1 MFQQDDGEG
10 RKRKNLHCSFCGK
23 SREEVQKLV
32 SGPGV
37 TICNECIHLCNL
49 ILKEEGEAENAVK
62 PALQDNFPMDNVP
75 NPRDIFRFLDSY
87 VIGQNQAKKILS
99 VAVYNHYRRIQNNSG
114 GKGDEV
120 EMQKSN
126 VLLIGPTGSGKTLL
140 AQTMAR
146 LLKVPFAMAD
156 ATTLT
161 EAGYVGEDVEN
172 ILVRLLQAADYD
184 LKAAERGIIY
194 LDEVDKIGRKSES
207 ASITRDVSGEGVQQA
222 LLRIIEGTVANI
234 PPKGGRKHPYQDF
247 IQIDTRNIL
256 FICGGSFEKLEE
268 IVAHRINRKTIG
280 FGGTILSNDQR
291 ARYELLSHLQPED
304 LVSFGFIPEFVG
316 RLPVFAPLEGLDED
330 ALVRILKE
338 PRNALIRQYEK
349 AFEIEGVRLDFT
361 AEAIRSIAKLAAAK
375 NTGARGLRSIME
387 SIMLDLMFDLPS
399 RAAEISSVT
408 ITRET
413 VEEGLPPVIE
423 PKSGKEVA

>member
-1 MFQQDDGEG
+1 MFQQDDGNG
-10 RKRKNLHCSFCGK
+10 RKRKNLRCSFCGK
-23 SREEVQKLV
+23 PQEEVNRLI

-37 TICNECIHLCNL
+37 TICNECIHLCNI
-49 ILKEEGEAENAVK
+49 ILKEEMEDPRQEDSGLPFSIGK
-62 PALQDNFPMDNVP
+62 LP
-75 NPRDIFRFLDSY
+75 NPREIFRFLDNY
-87 VIGQNQAKKILS
+87 VVGQTLAKKILS
-99 VAVYNHYRRIQNNSG
+99 VAVYNHYRRIQSNASG
-114 GKGDEV
+114 QDDV

-126 VLLIGPTGSGKTLL
+126 VVLIGPTGSGKTLL
-140 AQTMAR
+140 AQSMAR
-146 LLKVPFAMAD
+146 FLKVPFAMAD

-222 LLRIIEGTVANI
+222 LLRILEGTVANV

-247 IQIDTRNIL
+247 IQMDTRNIL
-256 FICGGSFEKLEE
+256 FICGGSFEGLEE
-268 IVAHRINRKTIG
+268 IIAHRINKKTIG
-280 FGGTILSNDQR
+280 FGGTVLSNDKR
-291 ARYELLSHLQPED
+291 ARYELLSHVQPED

-316 RLPVFAPLEGLDED
+316 RLAIFAPLEGLDEES
-330 ALVRILKE
+330 LVRILQE
-338 PRNALIRQYEK
+338 PKNALIRQYEK
-349 AFEIEGVRLDFT
+349 AFELEGVRLHCTD
-361 AEAIRSIAKLAAAK
+361 EAVRSIARLAAK
-375 NTGARGLRSIME
+375 RNTGARGLRSILE

-399 RAAEISSVT
+399 KSAEIASVT

-413 VEEGLPPVIE
+413 VEEGAPPLIE

>member
-1 MFQQDDGEG
+1 MFQQDDGDG
-10 RKRKNLHCSFCGK
+10 RKRRNLRCSFCGK
-23 SREEVQKLV
+23 AQDEVQKLV

-49 ILKEEGEAENAVK
+49 ILKEEGEDSRA
-62 PALQDNFPMDNVP
+62 PALAAPFSMETVP
-75 NPRDIFRFLDSY
+75 NPRDIFRFLDNY
-87 VIGQNQAKKILS
+87 VVGQNQAKKILS
-99 VAVYNHYRRIQNNSG
+99 VAVYNHYRRIQSNAE
-114 GKGDEV
+114 GKDEV

-126 VLLIGPTGSGKTLL
+126 VVLIGPTGSGKTLL
-140 AQTMAR
+140 AQSMAR

-222 LLRIIEGTVANI
+222 LLRIVEGTVANV

-247 IQIDTRNIL
+247 IQMDTRNIL
-256 FICGGSFEKLEE
+256 FICGGSFEGLEE
-268 IVAHRINRKTIG
+268 IIAHRINRKTIG
-280 FGGTILSNDQR
+280 FGGTVLSNDKR
-291 ARYELLSHLQPED
+291 ARYELLSRVQPED
-304 LVSFGFIPEFVG
+304 LVAFGFIPEFVG
-316 RLPVFAPLEGLDED
+316 RLAVFAPLEGLDEES
-330 ALVRILKE
+330 LVRILKE
-338 PRNALIRQYEK
+338 PKNALIRQYEK
-349 AFEIEGVRLDFT
+349 AFEIEGVSLHCTD
-361 AEAIRSIAKLAAAK
+361 EAVRSIARLAAKK

-399 RAAEISSVT
+399 KAAAISSITV
-408 ITRET
+408 TRET
-413 VEEGLPPVIE
+413 VEEGHPPVIE
-423 PKSGKEVA
+423 PKAGKEVA